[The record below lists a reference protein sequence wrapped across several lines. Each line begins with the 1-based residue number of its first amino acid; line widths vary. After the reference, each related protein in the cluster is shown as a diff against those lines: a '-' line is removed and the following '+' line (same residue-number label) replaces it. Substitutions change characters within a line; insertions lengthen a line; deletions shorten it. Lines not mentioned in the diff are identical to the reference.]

1 MYGLNADW
9 RYGNISLPV
18 GETRID
24 GSLVEIC
31 TELGE
36 NGFEDD
42 GEGCSD
48 DSDELLPGGITLLSI
63 VSTKIGDILVD
74 EGSGDL
80 VSLNLKVD

>member
-1 MYGLNADW
+1 M
-9 RYGNISLPV
+9 

>member
-1 MYGLNADW
+1 M
-9 RYGNISLPV
+9 
-18 GETRID
+18 GETRIEEF
-24 GSLVEIC
+24 GETC
-31 TELGE
+31 MELGE

-42 GEGCSD
+42 GDGCCD
-48 DSDELLPGGITLLSI
+48 DSDELLLGGIRLLSI

>member
-1 MYGLNADW
+1 M
-9 RYGNISLPV
+9 
-18 GETRID
+18 
-24 GSLVEIC
+24 
-31 TELGE
+31 ELGE

-42 GEGCSD
+42 GEGCCD
-48 DSDELLPGGITLLSI
+48 DSDELLLGGITLLSI